1 MGGHAASS
9 NGAIGGSGRRRGCH
23 GMLPAGFSEGGNQMR
38 GTVGGGEERREEK
51 VISFLHYVGRKE
63 AGKVMEWCAK

>member
-9 NGAIGGSGRRRGCH
+9 NDAIGGSGRRRGCH
-23 GMLPAGFSEGGNQMR
+23 GTLPAGSSEGESQMR

-51 VISFLHYVGRKE
+51 GISFWEKGLCGGEKRQE
-63 AGKVMEWCAK
+63 R